1 VNFSHISKFLGQVS
15 KKQVKTTKL
24 QQIFRKSRK
33 FGFGKQ
39 ASRTSKNYKTTVNF
53 SRISKFLGQVSKKQ
67 VKTTKLQQLF
77 CTSQKFGFG
86 K

>member
-1 VNFSHISKFLGQVS
+1 VNLSHISKFLGQVS

-24 QQIFRKSRK
+24 QQIFRTSRK
-33 FGFGKQ
+33 FGFGKS

-53 SRISKFLGQVSKKQ
+53 SHKSKFLGQVSKKQ
-67 VKTTKLQQLF
+67 VKTTKLQQNF